1 MTTDKPKVVAAITNE
16 VLEKAKKRVEK
27 AGVAWPEDHNSP
39 GHERAKSARE
49 AVLQERQKAKDS
61 SPQR

>member
-1 MTTDKPKVVAAITNE
+1 MTTDKPKVAITEE
-16 VLEKAKKRVEK
+16 VLKKAKKRVET